1 MNNSIHDR
9 NPRNLLGTIVRIF
22 ILITHIHIELKV
34 KHHFE
39 NKNLL
44 AVAAPDTKSGTS
56 KYLLEVIVPLVS
68 SAFGVATSRSITAGW
83 SSATRSMITLVSRVV
98 VAIRVVIFAVLHE
111 TDAIRNQVVG
121 TLAITIHGER
131 RTEAWHDALH
141 QVGIRLLRFRQD
153 EQNKQFDPFSH
164 PW

>member
-1 MNNSIHDR
+1 M
-9 NPRNLLGTIVRIF
+9 
-22 ILITHIHIELKV
+22 

-39 NKNLL
+39 KKNLL
-44 AVAAPDTKSGTS
+44 AVAAPDTKSGTAE
-56 KYLLEVIVPLVS
+56 YLLEVVVSLVS
-68 SAFGVATSRSITAGW
+68 SAFSVARVVAAITSGRSVATSRSITAGW
-83 SSATRSMITLVSRVV
+83 SSATRSIITLVSRGV

>member
-1 MNNSIHDR
+1 M
-9 NPRNLLGTIVRIF
+9 
-22 ILITHIHIELKV
+22 

-44 AVAAPDTKSGTS
+44 AIAAPDTKSGTAE
-56 KYLLEVIVPLVS
+56 YLLEFVVPLVS
-68 SAFGVATSRSITAGW
+68 SASGVATSRSITAGW
-83 SSATRSMITLVSRVV
+83 SSATRSIIPLVSRVV

-111 TDAIRNQVVG
+111 T
-121 TLAITIHGER
+121 
-131 RTEAWHDALH
+131 DALH

>member
-1 MNNSIHDR
+1 M
-9 NPRNLLGTIVRIF
+9 
-22 ILITHIHIELKV
+22 

-39 NKNLL
+39 KKNLL

-68 SAFGVATSRSITAGW
+68 SAFGVARVLAAITSGWSVATCRSITAGW
-83 SSATRSMITLVSRVV
+83 SSAARSIISIVSRVV

-111 TDAIRNQVVG
+111 A
-121 TLAITIHGER
+121 
-131 RTEAWHDALH
+131 DALH